1 MKKIAVVTGCRSDY
15 GLLRPIIELIAKDKE
30 LQLQLFVTG
39 AHLKKKF
46 DLSFKEIEKDGFKI
60 TEKIFANVK
69 GDSNYSMSL
78 ELAKTIKGFSKA
90 FKKNKPEIVL
100 VLGDRVEIFG
110 AVSVAFYMNIS
121 IAHIH
126 GGDKSAGGHLDD
138 SIRHSITKL
147 SHLHFAASEK
157 SAMRIKKLG
166 EESWRVNFV
175 GAPGIDSLRKLK
187 LDSEK
192 KIRLKYDLSAK
203 EDYLLVVQHAI
214 TTEVNMA
221 GKQIEETLEALKDLK
236 IESVIVYPNA
246 DAGGKKIIEI
256 INKYNQPFIKKHR
269 NIEHTDYISLL
280 KYCSA
285 MVGNSSGALIEA
297 PTFKIP
303 VVNIG
308 NRQKGREK
316 TINVIDCENK
326 KLAIKKSILLAI
338 SNDFKRKI
346 LRCVNPYGDGHSA
359 EKIVK
364 VLKEIELDKKLL
376 QKQITY

>member
-192 KIRLKYDLSAK
+192 K
-203 EDYLLVVQHAI
+203 
-214 TTEVNMA
+214 
-221 GKQIEETLEALKDLK
+221 
-236 IESVIVYPNA
+236 
-246 DAGGKKIIEI
+246 
-256 INKYNQPFIKKHR
+256 NK
-269 NIEHTDYISLL
+269 T
-280 KYCSA
+280 
-285 MVGNSSGALIEA
+285 
-297 PTFKIP
+297 
-303 VVNIG
+303 
-308 NRQKGREK
+308 
-316 TINVIDCENK
+316 
-326 KLAIKKSILLAI
+326 
-338 SNDFKRKI
+338 
-346 LRCVNPYGDGHSA
+346 
-359 EKIVK
+359 
-364 VLKEIELDKKLL
+364 
-376 QKQITY
+376 